1 MVQCNMELEMTELSL
16 RSVRP
21 VAPREI
27 ANFSARILTAFVIGF
42 AGILSLLP
50 FLAYFRA

>member
-1 MVQCNMELEMTELSL
+1 MTELSLSL

-27 ANFSARILTAFVIGF
+27 ANLSARFLTGVVIGL
-42 AGILSLLP
+42 AVILLLLP
-50 FLAYFRA
+50 FLVYFGG

>member
-1 MVQCNMELEMTELSL
+1 MEREMIELTL

-21 VAPREI
+21 VAPRET

-50 FLAYFRA
+50 FLAYFRS